1 MEILLHV
8 KQHQGGCNQL
18 LGVLVM
24 GRSLC
29 APDISQFLA
38 FDSPLVRYLAF
49 QSVNRRLRIHRQSVP
64 ALGETI
70 GHEANRV

>member
-1 MEILLHV
+1 
-8 KQHQGGCNQL
+8 
-18 LGVLVM
+18 M
-24 GRSLC
+24 GRSLR
-29 APDISQFLA
+29 APDICQFLA
-38 FDSPLVRYLAF
+38 FDSPLVRYLAS